1 MRSLVSRARRPLE
14 LALRLGGVGLLGWAW
29 SLSVGAAAAPGE
41 GTAGSGDLRAQLERW
56 SSVASP
62 ARVQIRFAHTPGA
75 VERDW
80 LAALTAAG
88 TRVAWSADSLP
99 PTAAAVNPLSDP
111 AGGMEL
117 AVTAPAGATV
127 LLRDTLGSR
136 DSVAATPSPIR
147 FQIQRL
153 EAGTEVVTGGARAR
167 DEPRD
172 SLTFRR
178 LLLLGRAGWDAR
190 FVASALSE
198 RGWTV
203 DARFIVAPGSDVHQG
218 IPVPKAIPSQ
228 AMVEA
233 APVVAPGS
241 MMSRMRLG
249 INQPSAT
256 AGPAAPPPP
265 AVTPRLT
272 IDTSR
277 YSAILVLDSTAAREA
292 VALTRYLRDGG
303 GVVLWTEA
311 LTHPVF
317 RAMAAGGSGTPVA
330 PTEDAVTDSLPR
342 ITLGLVPITPLHP
355 DAVVLESRGTVPAVA
370 ARRIGA
376 GRVVQVGYQDL
387 WRWPMAG
394 DTLAPDR
401 FRTWVAALVG
411 RVAVVGRTPQEATG
425 ADPAPLAM
433 LVDRLGSPTPP
444 AATIGESNAALPW
457 WLLALLTGAFLVEW
471 ASRRTRGAR

>member
-1 MRSLVSRARRPLE
+1 MHSLVSRARRPLE
-14 LALRLGGVGLLGWAW
+14 LVLRLGGVGLLAWAW
-29 SLSVGAAAAPGE
+29 SLSVGAVAAPGE
-41 GTAGSGDLRAQLERW
+41 GSAGSADLRAQLERW

-62 ARVQIRFAHTPGA
+62 ARVQVRFAQAPGA
-75 VERDW
+75 VDRDW
-80 LAALTAAG
+80 LAALDATG

-99 PTAAAVNPLSDP
+99 PTAAAVNPLPDP

-117 AVTAPAGATV
+117 AVAAPAGAPV

-136 DSVAATPSPIR
+136 DSVAATPLPIR
-147 FQIQRL
+147 FHIQRL
-153 EAGTEVVTGGARAR
+153 EAGTEVVTGGARSR

-190 FVASALSE
+190 FVSSALSE

-203 DARFIVAPGSDVHQG
+203 DARFVVAPGSDVHQG
-218 IPVPKAIPSQ
+218 VPGPKTATPPATVLADPGS
-228 AMVEA
+228 
-233 APVVAPGS
+233 APGS

-249 INQPSAT
+249 VTPPAT
-256 AGPAAPPPP
+256 PVPVASPPP
-265 AVTPRLT
+265 AVSPRLS

-277 YSAILVLDSTAAREA
+277 YSAVLVLDSTAGREA
-292 VALTRYLRDGG
+292 GAISRYLRDGG
-303 GVVLWTEA
+303 GIILWTEA
-311 LTHPVF
+311 LNHPAF

-330 PTEDAVTDSLPR
+330 PTEEAVTDSLPR

-394 DTLAPDR
+394 DSLAPDQ
-401 FRTWVAALVG
+401 FRNWVAGLVV
-411 RVAVVGRTPQEATG
+411 RVAVVGRTTQEARD
-425 ADPAPLAM
+425 ADPAPRAM

-444 AATIGESNAALPW
+444 VATIGESNAALPW
-457 WLLALLTGAFLVEW
+457 WLLALVTGAFLVEW
-471 ASRRTRGAR
+471 ASRRIRGAR